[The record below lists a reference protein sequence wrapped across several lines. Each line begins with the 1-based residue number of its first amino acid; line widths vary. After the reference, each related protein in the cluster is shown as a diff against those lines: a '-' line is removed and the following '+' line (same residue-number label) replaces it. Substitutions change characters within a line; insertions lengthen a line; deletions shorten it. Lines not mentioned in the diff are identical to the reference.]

1 MSNKEVEFKLTGGKA
16 VVAGILVIVFL
27 IWKYQAANQ
36 ALQTQGVE
44 DIKQW
49 LISEYSQYHMASLSD
64 FSLPDEERT
73 ALLDAIQNITFRSVS
88 ARGPRDGMIVK
99 VEIEP
104 SIAVPPG
111 SALTRYYEVS
121 YSVLTGRITY
131 ERDSSALSY
140 HLALF

>member
-16 VVAGILVIVFL
+16 LIGAVLIMLFG

-36 ALQTQGVE
+36 ALQSQGVE
-44 DIKQW
+44 EIKQW
-49 LISEYSQYHMASLSD
+49 LISEYSTYHMATLSD
-64 FSLPDEERT
+64 FSLPGEERT
-73 ALLDAIQNITFRSVS
+73 ALLDAIQNISFRSVS

-99 VEIEP
+99 VEIQP

-121 YSVLTGRITY
+121 YSALTNRITY
-131 ERDSSALSY
+131 ERDASALSY
-140 HLALF
+140 HLVLF